1 MPDLSVEAIDKFW
14 KDRHDPFLRKIIK
27 HIEEVETWTIDGD
40 PELEAKIKV
49 LGEALDTV
57 DKLNIT
63 NEEDYINLL
72 GCIKLG
78 RALRI
83 MQYLDMKTPGSASK
97 LLVYAE
103 VSSSAA
109 TDLPGLFLNR
119 NLVFERMQL
128 LSRIFSPKRFS
139 LVTKIA
145 EQVTG

>member
-40 PELEAKIKV
+40 PELEAKIKT

-57 DKLNIT
+57 DRLNIT

-72 GCIKLG
+72 ACVKLG

-103 VSSSAA
+103 VSSSG
-109 TDLPGLFLNR
+109 TNDLPGLFLNR

-145 EQVTG
+145 EQITG

>member
-27 HIEEVETWTIDGD
+27 HIEEVETWTLDGD
-40 PELEAKIKV
+40 PEIEAKIAAV
-49 LGEALDTV
+49 GEALEKV
-57 DKLNIT
+57 DKLNIS

-72 GCIKLG
+72 ASIKLG

-83 MQYLDMKTPGSASK
+83 MQFLDMKTPGSASK

-103 VSSSAA
+103 VSSSS
-109 TDLPGLFLNR
+109 TKDVPGLFLNR

-128 LSRIFSPKRFS
+128 LSRIFAPKRFN